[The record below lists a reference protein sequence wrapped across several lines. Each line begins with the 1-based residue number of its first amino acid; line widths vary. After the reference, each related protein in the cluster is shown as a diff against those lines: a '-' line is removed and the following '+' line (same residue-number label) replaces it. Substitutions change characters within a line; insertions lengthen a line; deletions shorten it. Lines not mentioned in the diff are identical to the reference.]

1 MIVINVL
8 NITRERVGYNIGGRY
23 VDEQRNTASGVV
35 TFIGSINIKWYLTF
49 TLINNYSILIILSN
63 FQVDECSKLCLR
75 QGCHTFAYR
84 WALMCPY

>member
-35 TFIGSINIKWYLTF
+35 TFISSIDIYRKLTF
-49 TLINNYSILIILSN
+49 TFITNNFILIILSN
-63 FQVDECSKLCLR
+63 FSS
-75 QGCHTFAYR
+75 
-84 WALMCPY
+84 